1 MKITINNCEI
11 SKSTPPYIIAELS
24 ANHNGSIELA
34 KKNINA
40 AKRCGVNAIKLQ
52 TYTANTM
59 TIDSTND
66 EFIIK
71 HGPWKGRRLYELYQ
85 EAGTPFEWHEELF
98 SYAKNLGL
106 TIFSTPFDESA
117 VDLLEGL
124 GAPAYKI
131 ASFEITDLPLIKY
144 AAATKKPLLIST
156 GLATIDE
163 VGEAVEAAY
172 TAGCNELLL
181 FHCISS
187 YPAPIDQAN
196 LAHIRTLIEKFKV
209 PIGLSDHTI
218 GNVAAIASVAI
229 GAVAIEKHFTLSRSH
244 GGPDSAF
251 SIEPSEMSKL
261 VVEASDAWKSIGAEM
276 ANRADSENG
285 NLIFRRSIYFM
296 RDMRA
301 GEVIT
306 NSDIRCIRPNVGLA
320 PKYFDVVVG
329 CKLREDVSYGEPV
342 QWEKLIKIYDSK

>member
-1 MKITINNCEI
+1 MKISINNREI
-11 SKSTPPYIIAELS
+11 SRNTPPYIIAELS

-34 KKNINA
+34 KKNIDA

-52 TYTANTM
+52 TYTASTM
-59 TIDSTND
+59 TIDSNND

-71 HGPWKGRRLYELYQ
+71 HGPWKGRRLYELYE

-131 ASFEITDLPLIKY
+131 ASFEITDLPLIEY
-144 AAATKKPLLIST
+144 AAATNKPLLIST

-172 TAGCNELLL
+172 KAGCKDLLL

-196 LAHIRTLIEKFKV
+196 LAHIRKLSEKFRV

-218 GNVAAIASVAI
+218 GNVAAITSVAI
-229 GAVAIEKHFTLSRSH
+229 GAVAIEKHFTLNRSY

-251 SIEPSEMSKL
+251 SAEPSEMANL
-261 VVEASDAWKSIGAEM
+261 VIETSDAWKSIGNEMTDRVDAE
-276 ANRADSENG
+276 SG
-285 NLIFRRSIYFM
+285 NLIFRRSIYFVRNM
-296 RDMRA
+296 QV
-301 GEVIT
+301 GEKIT
-306 NSDIRCIRPNVGLA
+306 AQDIRRIRPGYGLE
-320 PKYFDVVVG
+320 PKYFEALIG
-329 CKLREDVSYGEPV
+329 REIGENVHYGEPV
-342 QWEKLIKIYDSK
+342 SWKKIKPI